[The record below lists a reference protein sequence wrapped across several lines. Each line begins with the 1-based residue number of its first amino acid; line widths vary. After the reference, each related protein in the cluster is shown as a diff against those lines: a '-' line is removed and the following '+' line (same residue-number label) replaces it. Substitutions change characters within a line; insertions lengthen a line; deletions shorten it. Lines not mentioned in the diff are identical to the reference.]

1 MNPSGLRAV
10 CLAVP
15 LCCFISPAGA
25 QLIPIKTIPIAQGDQ
40 FQLFPSDNLGM
51 GGVTIALPDSI
62 GDPYANPATTV
73 RLRASRFFS
82 SPTVYTV
89 SGDAGGGRSLPFALL
104 GRRGNWFGGLAIAL
118 QQVDPSRPPNQQG
131 GVFAAPASQQPPGGG
146 VVNVVPP
153 LPGPDSRAHGNEYA
167 FGTIGRTWPGRNL
180 SVGAS
185 VMWTGLH
192 ALDGVDLLYNGSR
205 RITQRGDALDLRAGA
220 SREWPGERGA
230 RSLEAI
236 VFHNSFA
243 TTHDVL
249 YADQVWDPGQQLFIE
264 QARTDTN
271 YDHTNTWGAQLQYE
285 VPLATPGWRI
295 GWLAT
300 ANRATHPK
308 IPNYDLANV
317 AVIPRD
323 PGTSYAYNLGIGLSK
338 VLGPARFGVDAIYE
352 PIRSH
357 TWADASVPIVTFSG
371 DTIAPGGKTIENRF
385 SFSNALLRIG
395 VGRDIDLENAKRA
408 FGLQLGLV
416 LRSISYHLEQTD
428 HVELT
433 QRALH
438 TGWLEWTP
446 TWGLSLRFPE
456 LEIRYQGRVTKGAGR
471 PGGGGNF
478 FPVGVAD
485 MALSSGTILAAP
497 SGPLN
502 LVDVN
507 TTTHQ
512 ISLSLPL
519 R

>member
-1 MNPSGLRAV
+1 MNLSGLRAV

-15 LCCFISPAGA
+15 LLGCISPAAAA

-51 GGVTIALPDSI
+51 GGVSIALPDSI
-62 GDPYANPATTV
+62 GDPYVNPATTV
-73 RLRASRFFS
+73 RVRASRFFS
-82 SPTVYTV
+82 SPTVYNL
-89 SGDAGGGRSLPFALL
+89 SHDAGGGRSLPFALL
-104 GRRGNWFGGLAIAL
+104 TRRGNWFGGLAIAL
-118 QQVDPSRPPNQQG
+118 QQVEPSRPPDQPVGVVAFNPPSGGGIG
-131 GVFAAPASQQPPGGG
+131 GVQT
-146 VVNVVPP
+146 NI
-153 LPGPDSRAHGNEYA
+153 PGPDSRAHGNEYA
-167 FGTIGRTWPGRNL
+167 FGSIGRTWPERNL
-180 SVGAS
+180 SFGAS
-185 VMWTGLH
+185 VTWTGLH
-192 ALDGVDLLYNGSR
+192 ALDGVDLLYSGSR
-205 RITQRGDALDLRAGA
+205 RIAQTGDALDLRAGA
-220 SREWPGERGA
+220 LKEWPGQRGA

-249 YADQVWDPGQQLFIE
+249 YADLVWDPGQQLFVAE
-264 QARTDTN
+264 ARTDTN

-285 VPLATPGWRI
+285 IPLATPGWRI
-295 GWLAT
+295 GWLAIV
-300 ANRATHPK
+300 NRATHPK
-308 IPNYDLANV
+308 IPNYDIANI

-357 TWADASVPIVTFSG
+357 TWADASVPTVTFGG
-371 DTIAPGGKTIENRF
+371 DTIAPGGKTIENHF
-385 SFSNALLRIG
+385 SFSNTLLRIG
-395 VGRDIDLENAKRA
+395 VGRDVDLENAKRA
-408 FGLQLGLV
+408 LGLQLGLV
-416 LRSISYHLEQTD
+416 LRSISYHLQQTD

-433 QRALH
+433 QRALQ
-438 TGWLEWTP
+438 TSWLEWTP
-446 TWGLSLRFPE
+446 TWGLSLRFPD

-471 PGGGGNF
+471 PGGGVNF
-478 FPVGVAD
+478 VQVGVAD

-497 SGPLN
+497 SGPLS